1 MNCLRMYVIAM
12 SACGVML
19 LGAAAEANDIYNNLP
34 NVTTSGGTDP
44 VAVDGPA
51 SDSFSTGSGVSILTD
66 IKMMLSGF
74 SGAPVGAQFTVS
86 LLSDS
91 SSNPGSLLVTL
102 GTFSDSTLATTA
114 SVYDISVANY
124 VLAANTRYWVELN
137 IAPASPSSNVAWDYA
152 TDAKG
157 VGVSGEYWAY
167 YPLGVL
173 TVTANSDTNGPFQME
188 VTTSDSSPVPEPG
201 TLCQTLSAIGIGII
215 ASARRRMACAL

>member
-12 SACGVML
+12 SACCMML

-44 VAVDGPA
+44 VSVDGP
-51 SDSFSTGSGVSILTD
+51 SFDSFSTGSSSSVLTD

-74 SGAPVGAQFTVS
+74 PGTPGGPQFTVS
-86 LLSDS
+86 LFSDS
-91 SSNPGSLLVTL
+91 SSSPGSRLVTL

-114 SVYDISVANY
+114 SVYDIPVANY

-137 IAPASPSSNVAWDYA
+137 TAPSSPSSTVAWDYA

-188 VTTSDSSPVPEPG
+188 VTTSDSTAVPEPG
-201 TLCQTLSAIGIGII
+201 TLCQTLSAIGVGII
-215 ASARRRMACAL
+215 AIARRRMACAL